1 MTTPDAR
8 RPRLTAIAPQFLVD
22 DLASAVAYYR
32 EQLGFREDFVY
43 ESFYASVSRDSVPI
57 RLKCAPKTVS
67 DRQHRQREEHLDA
80 FVAVTAVDALYLEL
94 QKRGVRI
101 TKPLQERPWGH
112 TDFYVEDPDGYILC
126 FSEDTSSP
134 SNG

>member
-1 MTTPDAR
+1 MTTTDAR

-43 ESFYASVSRDSVPI
+43 ESFYASVSRDGVPI
-57 RLKCAPKTVS
+57 HLKCAPKTVS
-67 DRQHRQREEHLDA
+67 DRQLRKQEEHLDA

-94 QKRGVRI
+94 QKRGARI